1 MFKKIFETVKKQRH
15 EKYLKPEMRYHVLKV
30 HRKRWYFWEFPH
42 INSERNNKGDDAYI
56 WDSPYP
62 HRFSMVYDHKDE
74 TILTG
79 FRETEYGKIY
89 LFGNE
94 VRDVRERR
102 MTIKIEG
109 KWGHIWT
116 ELCWVHW
123 AKQLGNNF
131 WCLWWWNGGEFIV
144 KFA

>member
-1 MFKKIFETVKKQRH
+1 
-15 EKYLKPEMRYHVLKV
+15 
-30 HRKRWYFWEFPH
+30 
-42 INSERNNKGDDAYI
+42 
-56 WDSPYP
+56 
-62 HRFSMVYDHKDE
+62 MVYDHKDE

-109 KWGHIWT
+109 K
-116 ELCWVHW
+116 
-123 AKQLGNNF
+123 
-131 WCLWWWNGGEFIV
+131 
-144 KFA
+144 